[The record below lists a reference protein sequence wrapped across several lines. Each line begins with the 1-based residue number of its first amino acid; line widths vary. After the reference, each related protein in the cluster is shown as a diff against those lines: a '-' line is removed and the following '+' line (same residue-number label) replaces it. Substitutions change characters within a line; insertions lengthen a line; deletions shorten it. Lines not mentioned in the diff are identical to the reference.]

1 VLENANSNNQ
11 QPPAKKPA
19 YRVLEDP
26 FEQTGSGD
34 NFYGQTSTVSSE
46 ISNLSPLHNSTSGSK
61 QPSYK
66 VLEAADPMI
75 TSIYEPSPNS
85 LSQ

>member
-1 VLENANSNNQ
+1 MVCQL
-11 QPPAKKPA
+11 
-19 YRVLEDP
+19 YIFFIFIGLDP

-34 NFYGQTSTVSSE
+34 NFYGQTSAVSSE
-46 ISNLSPLHNSTSGSK
+46 IPNSSPMHNSTPGSK
-61 QPSYK
+61 QPAYK

-85 LSQ
+85 LPQ